1 MTHWKRPWC
10 WESLKAKEEG
20 GRGWNG
26 EITSQTQWT
35 WIWANSQR
43 SWRTE
48 EPSMLQS
55 MRSQRV
61 GLSSWTTTIKFKKNS
76 AYLLWETA
84 LILYHQPTK
93 QFNAPNQ
100 FHSRTKFGILL
111 EYWPFAL
118 LSYWNHAP
126 QIGAWIHELGTWTQ
140 PKPTVFQLRSHSLFQ
155 NLTKLRFLM
164 SHRRKNAMRDKE
176 VSLFREKHTP

>member
-61 GLSSWTTTIKFKKNS
+61 GLSSWTTTMKFKKNS
-76 AYLLWETA
+76 L
-84 LILYHQPTK
+84 
-93 QFNAPNQ
+93 
-100 FHSRTKFGILL
+100 
-111 EYWPFAL
+111 FAL
-118 LSYWNHAP
+118 RNRPTLVSPTNKAVQCTKPISFQNKIWYITRVLTFCFVIILKPCTSDWGLNP
-126 QIGAWIHELGTWTQ
+126 WAWDLNPAKT
-140 PKPTVFQLRSHSLFQ
+140 HSLPTEITLLVSEFNEAQ
-155 NLTKLRFLM
+155 VFDV
-164 SHRRKNAMRDKE
+164 SSQKE
-176 VSLFREKHTP
+176 CNERQRSQFI